1 MAIETISAEARPAAR
16 SAGRGSTTKQIRT
29 ADCCIVGA
37 GPARMI
43 LALLLARNG
52 VKVELL
58 EAHETF
64 ERDFRGDSVHPSTL
78 ELFDQLGLME
88 HLVPLQRAK
97 GSDFPIHLPDGS
109 ILESPPRRLP
119 TRFPHTLAVPQPAFL
134 ELLADAASAYPSFHL
149 VMGARVEQL
158 IEDSGVVRGVRYRA
172 RDGWH
177 EVRASV
183 VIGADGRFS
192 KVRQLADISLR
203 NTAQEIDLLWLRLPK
218 SPTDPP
224 RAYGLYPRGGS
235 ALVVGDRG
243 DMWQMGL
250 VLPKASYQQL
260 RAAGLEALRQR
271 VAGLAPWLADRTSQ
285 LQNWQQ
291 TSLLSIQAG
300 LVERWYQPGLLLIGD
315 AAHVM
320 SPIFGVGINFAIQDA
335 IVAANILGPRL
346 RRGGVRPRDLAAVQ
360 RRREWPTRLMQFL
373 QELEKYQEL
382 DIRPPLTMKIAARLA
397 ELAPMRKL
405 RSRLIGFGGYRP
417 ELAYANR

>member
-1 MAIETISAEARPAAR
+1 
-16 SAGRGSTTKQIRT
+16 
-29 ADCCIVGA
+29 
-37 GPARMI
+37 
-43 LALLLARNG
+43 
-52 VKVELL
+52 
-58 EAHETF
+58 
-64 ERDFRGDSVHPSTL
+64 
-78 ELFDQLGLME
+78 
-88 HLVPLQRAK
+88 
-97 GSDFPIHLPDGS
+97 
-109 ILESPPRRLP
+109 
-119 TRFPHTLAVPQPAFL
+119 
-134 ELLADAASAYPSFHL
+134 
-149 VMGARVEQL
+149 MGARVEQL